1 MGICLDAGMASTIVF
16 LVVRRVL
23 GLVGPGPKPD
33 EKDVEIAL
41 LRHQLAI
48 LHHQG
53 APATPPPIA

>member
-16 LVVRRVL
+16 LVVRRV

-48 LHHQG
+48 LHRQG